1 MILRIAVPAP
11 LRRNFDYLPPLE
23 GLGNTGLVPGI
34 RVTVPFG
41 KRQMIGIL
49 VETVELASVD
59 SERLKHAFKILDKT
73 PVFNEELFS
82 LLKWASEYYQ
92 YPLGMVLTN
101 AIPALLR
108 KGESFAIPTENRWRL
123 TTAGQSLKLDQ
134 IPRAPRQVQ
143 LLSWMMSNGNT
154 ATAEQLNETEDKW
167 RPIMAKLVAKAW
179 VHIEQIREAET
190 QPDITQD
197 HPGIETGESIPRLNQ
212 AQQAAVASVL
222 KQHAGY
228 CAFLLDGVTG
238 SGKTEVYLRIVAA
251 VLKSRRQALVLVP
264 EIGLTPQLIRRF
276 RRRFNKT
283 IAILH
288 SGLTDTQRT
297 RAWISAQTGQADIII
312 GTRSAVFAP
321 LARPGVIIVDEEH
334 DMSFKQQDG
343 FRYCARDIAVIR
355 AQRLLIPI
363 LLGSATPSLESLSN
377 ANLNRYRYLSLPKR
391 AGEGNMPLVRI
402 MDMRNQPMTD
412 GLSKILL
419 NSVSKHLA
427 AGNQVLLFL
436 NRRGYAPVLLCH
448 ACGWVARCE
457 RCESAMTLYQAQRRL
472 RCHHCGKNQAVD
484 PCCPNC
490 KGTDLIPVGQG
501 TERVEATLAACFPQ
515 TPVVRIDRDTTRR
528 KNALKIK
535 LELVNSGISCILVGT
550 QMLAKGHHFPK
561 VTFVGVINCDQGLFS
576 ADFRA
581 TERMAQLIVQ
591 VAGRAGRAERP
602 GQVMIQTHYPEH
614 PLLGCLIESGYRV
627 FAQRL
632 LEERCNAELPPYCY
646 FALLRAEALAHDLPL
661 RFLMDARQWAE
672 GRCNPG
678 VSLQGPVPAPM
689 EKRAGRYRA
698 QLLIQA
704 NKRTALHHVL
714 TPWMQ
719 QLEESKLG
727 RKVRWSIDVDPL
739 EMY

>member
-1 MILRIAVPAP
+1 MILRIAVPTP

-23 GLGNTGLVPGI
+23 GVRDADLVPGI

-41 KRQMIGIL
+41 KRQLIGIL
-49 VETVELASVD
+49 VEVVD
-59 SERLKHAFKILDKT
+59 QANINSKRLKHAFKILDKT

-82 LLKWASEYYQ
+82 LLKWASGYYQ
-92 YPLGMVLTN
+92 YPLGLVLAN
-101 AIPALLR
+101 ALPALLR
-108 KGESFAIPTENRWRL
+108 KGESFAIPAENRWCL
-123 TTAGQSLKLDQ
+123 TTSGQSLQLDQ
-134 IPRAPRQVQ
+134 MPRAPRQAQ
-143 LLSWMMSNGNT
+143 LLSWMMGNGGT
-154 ATAEQLNETEDKW
+154 ATAAQLDETEGKW
-167 RPIMAKLVAKAW
+167 RPIMAKLVTKAW
-179 VHIEQIREAET
+179 VHIEQVSEAET
-190 QPDITQD
+190 QRDAVQD
-197 HPGIETGESIPRLNQ
+197 HRGIETDESIPKLNQ
-212 AQQAAVASVL
+212 AQYEAVESVL
-222 KQHAGY
+222 NRQEGY
-228 CAFLLDGVTG
+228 GAFLLDGVTG

-276 RRRFNKT
+276 RRRFNNT

-321 LARPGVIIVDEEH
+321 LAHPGIIILDEEH

-343 FRYCARDIAVIR
+343 FRYSARDIAVMR
-355 AQRLLIPI
+355 SQQLLIPI
-363 LLGSATPSLESLSN
+363 LLGSATPSLESLGN
-377 ANLNRYRYLSLPKR
+377 ANLNRYRYLSLPER

-402 MDMRNQPMTD
+402 MDMRNQPMKD
-412 GLSKILL
+412 GLSQVLL
-419 NSVSKHLA
+419 DSVSKHLA
-427 AGNQVLLFL
+427 AGGQVLLFL
-436 NRRGYAPVLLCH
+436 NRRGYAPALLCH

-457 RCESAMTLYQAQRRL
+457 RCDSSMTLYQAQRRL
-472 RCHHCGKNQAVD
+472 RCHHCGKNQAAD
-484 PCCPNC
+484 PCCPGC
-490 KGTDLIPVGQG
+490 KGMELIPVGQG
-501 TERVEATLAACFPQ
+501 TERVEAVLAECFPQ
-515 TPVVRIDRDTTRR
+515 TPVIRIDRDTTRR
-528 KNALKIK
+528 KDALKTK

-561 VTFVGVINCDQGLFS
+561 VTFVGIVNCDQGLFS
-576 ADFRA
+576 VDFRA

-591 VAGRAGRAERP
+591 VGGRAGRAERP

-614 PLLGCLIESGYRV
+614 PLLNCLIESGYRV
-627 FAQRL
+627 FAQKL
-632 LEERCNAELPPYCY
+632 LEERRNAQLPPYSH
-646 FALLRAEALAHDLPL
+646 FALLRAEALDHNLAV
-661 RFLMDARQWAE
+661 RFLTDARQWAE
-672 GRCNPG
+672 GRCNQG

-698 QLLIQA
+698 QLLIHA
-704 NKRTALHHVL
+704 NKRTALHRVL

-727 RKVRWSIDVDPL
+727 RKVRWSLDVDPM